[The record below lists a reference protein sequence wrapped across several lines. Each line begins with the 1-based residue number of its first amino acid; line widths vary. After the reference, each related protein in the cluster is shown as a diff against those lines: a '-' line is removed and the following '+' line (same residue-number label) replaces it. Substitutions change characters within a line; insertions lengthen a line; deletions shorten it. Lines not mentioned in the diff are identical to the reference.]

1 MPPVLAPVPATLP
14 MTSTLTDAEVALAAA
29 QAGAVLI
36 RERFRTPLEIKQ
48 KPGEDFATDV
58 DVAAERLI
66 REVVAQHRP
75 DDAVVGEELGGDR
88 SAARRTWLVDPL
100 CGTVNFASGVP
111 LVATNVALV
120 VDGRLTLG
128 ASADPIHGQRYWTDG
143 SRAWCRDVDGTDTVL
158 RPDAAH
164 GKVALD
170 SDMAASTTVGLLSD
184 GAFHEAYR
192 PMMLSTSLAS
202 AWVADGRLAAYLS
215 EGTIDGSVHYA
226 AGVAVAR
233 AAGCVVTNLA
243 GDDIASG
250 PGGLIVAADAATHVA
265 LLAILGR

>member
-1 MPPVLAPVPATLP
+1 MN
-14 MTSTLTDAEVALAAA
+14 DAEVALSAA
-29 QAGAVLI
+29 QVGAALV
-36 RERFRTPLEIKQ
+36 RDRFRTPLEIKQ

-66 REVVAQHRP
+66 RDLLAQHRP
-75 DDAVVGEELGGDR
+75 DDIVVGEELGGDR
-88 SAARRTWLVDPL
+88 SAAARTWLVDPL
-100 CGTVNFASGVP
+100 CGTVNFASGLP

-120 VDGRLTLG
+120 VDGVLVLG
-128 ASADPIHGQRYWTDG
+128 ASADPIHAQTYWTDG
-143 SRAWCRDVDGTDTVL
+143 STAWRHELDDTDTVL
-158 RPDAAH
+158 RPDATH

-170 SDMAASTTVGLLSD
+170 SEMSASSTASLLAD
-184 GAFHEAYR
+184 DAFHDAFR

-215 EGTIDGSVHYA
+215 EGSIDGSVHYA

-243 GDDIASG
+243 GDDIAPG
-250 PGGLIVAADAATHVA
+250 PGGLIVAADGATHAA
-265 LLAILGR
+265 LLAVLRR